1 MRKPPK
7 VASGVLRHLG
17 QLDEGAVGDLLEEFQ
32 SGKSGAWYWRQVA
45 GVVWAALVR
54 EIRVHPIA
62 LVVCVV
68 IGSFVSWEV
77 APTVVRFTI
86 DAAFRSYTRRYFA
99 DGGVPPPL
107 FWPVSWIFN
116 FAINFCA
123 NALGGFAAVRCYRG
137 YRPLMAL
144 SFATVV
150 ACQHL
155 ALVVSLSIV
164 YDAAAVPPHY
174 VLDPTLPL
182 QIAVLAVPPI
192 GALVGGMLGTRR
204 QARSAA

>member
-1 MRKPPK
+1 VRKPPN
-7 VASGVLRHLG
+7 VASGLLRYFG
-17 QLDEGAVGDLLEEFQ
+17 QVDEGAVGDLLEEFE
-32 SGKSGAWYWRQVA
+32 SGKSRAWYWRQTA
-45 GVVWAALVR
+45 GVMCAAVVR

-62 LVVCVV
+62 LVVCVL

-107 FWPVSWIFN
+107 FWPVNGIFN
-116 FAINFCA
+116 FAINLCA

-150 ACQHL
+150 ACQHI

-174 VLDPTLPL
+174 VFDPMLPL
-182 QIAVLAVPPI
+182 NVTVLVVPPT